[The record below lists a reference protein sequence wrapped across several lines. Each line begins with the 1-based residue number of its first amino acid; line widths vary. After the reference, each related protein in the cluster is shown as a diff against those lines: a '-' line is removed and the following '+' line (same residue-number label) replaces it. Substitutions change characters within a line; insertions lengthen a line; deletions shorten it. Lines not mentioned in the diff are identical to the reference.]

1 MAPGSAPGTP
11 PVDTHGYHY
20 RLRTKRTGRPAW
32 IRAVQWLVFALWLVF
47 SYWLLLGA
55 GRTYATAAMR
65 VYHGVFAFETALR
78 SVILP
83 NWGLI
88 TLAVGA
94 LIGWLQVLWVR
105 YGESVDWA
113 DERWRWTGRR
123 GPALVEKAAFTPG
136 GAWCRGGGRWT
147 YVPAGLVD
155 AKGRSWCAA
164 ACREKAVRLHPLR
177 AASPVLLFLVALGAG
192 AYLLQRPVMDYK
204 AAMRAVRRDVFRSRP
219 RALSALLARHP
230 EFRPFALYLSTLP
243 ACTNADCMKAQI
255 AARLE
260 MASIGPDYRADA
272 ATLINLLVLNGQSA
286 MAVKLLGTGHIRS
299 FGIAVRTGDLAL
311 ARKILDTHPRTFA
324 AKNPE
329 ADALFLLQEHRY
341 EAAYRVLSA
350 GTEDHKHNTVTA
362 LAVTA
367 YLSGHCREAAAYNR
381 WLLDP
386 DPSAGVHLYGDAPP
400 TGLGALQRVA
410 RDIKWKSSYALG
422 LALKGDLAGSAREWR
437 GVEQAA
443 GQAGIP
449 GLLDRDRIL
458 MRLVNPAAVGG
469 PPSRGAAPRSR
480 GVPGV
485 VY

>member
-20 RLRTKRTGRPAW
+20 RSRTKRAGRPAW

-55 GRTYATAAMR
+55 GRSHAAAAMR
-65 VYHGVFAFETALR
+65 VYHGVFAFETALE
-78 SVILP
+78 SVVFP
-83 NWGLI
+83 NWALV
-88 TLAVGA
+88 TLAVAA
-94 LIGWLQVLWVR
+94 LIGWLQVLWTR
-105 YGESVDWA
+105 YGESVERVDG
-113 DERWRWTGRR
+113 RWRWTGRR
-123 GPALVEKAAFTPG
+123 GPAVVEKAVLTLG
-136 GAWCRGGGRWT
+136 GAWCRDDRRWH
-147 YVPAGLVD
+147 YVPDGLVD
-155 AKGRSWCAA
+155 GQGKSWCAA
-164 ACREKAVRLHPLR
+164 ACRERAVRLHPLK
-177 AASPVLLFLVALGAG
+177 AASPVLLFLVVLGAG
-192 AYLLQRPVMDYK
+192 AYLLQRPVMNYK
-204 AAMRAVRRDVFRSRP
+204 SAMRAVRRDVFRSRP
-219 RALSALLARHP
+219 RALDALLVKHP

-243 ACTNADCMKAQI
+243 ACTSAACMRAQI

-260 MASIGPDYRADA
+260 MASIGPDYRADG
-272 ATLINLLVLNGQSA
+272 ATLINLLVLNGKGA
-286 MAVKLLGTGHIRS
+286 MAVKLLGTGHLRS

-311 ARKILDTHPRTFA
+311 AREILDAHPSTFA

-329 ADALFLLQEHRY
+329 ADALFLLQEQRY
-341 EAAYRVLSA
+341 ETAYEILSR
-350 GTEDHKHNTVTA
+350 GSVDHKHNTMTA

-410 RDIKWKSSYALG
+410 RDLRWKASYALG

-437 GVEQAA
+437 EVEQMA
-443 GQAGIP
+443 GRAGIP

-469 PPSRGAAPRSR
+469 APPDPAGARSRGAS
-480 GVPGV
+480 GV
-485 VY
+485 Y